1 MNPDPD
7 DLQPDAPATGDAT
20 ADATPDA
27 VPEAPR
33 LLPGVPD
40 ADTVRA
46 IEAILMVDV
55 EPVAP
60 ELLAQLLEMPTTVIE
75 SLCAEL
81 DRSYAEA
88 GHGFQ
93 LVKVAGGYRF
103 QTHPDLSPYV
113 ERFLLDG
120 QRARMSGAALET
132 LAIVAYKQPISRA
145 QIGAIRGVSVDGVLR
160 TLQQRGYID
169 EVGRDEGPGQAT
181 LFGTTRLFLERLGID
196 SLHHLPP
203 LGAFVPDATVVEAL
217 EDGLR
222 LPVDPEPERP
232 ESVPERELD
241 DEGAPAPAPE
251 SELGDDAAPASDPE
265 REPEPEPIPGP
276 ASLGGE
282 RLDALDVLDLL
293 DDTADDGA

>member
-1 MNPDPD
+1 MEPMDR
-7 DLQPDAPATGDAT
+7 
-20 ADATPDA
+20 
-27 VPEAPR
+27 EAR
-33 LLPGVPD
+33 
-40 ADTVRA
+40 RA
-46 IEAILMVDV
+46 IEAIVMVAD
-55 EPVAP
+55 EPAEP
-60 ELLAQLLEMPTTVIE
+60 TMLAQLIE
-75 SLCAEL
+75 VPVERIDALCREIADSYDAE
-81 DRSYAEA
+81 RR
-88 GHGFQ
+88 GFA
-93 LVKVAGGYRF
+93 LVKVAGGWRF
-103 QTHPDLSPYV
+103 ESRAELAPYV
-113 ERFLLDG
+113 ERFVLAG
-120 QRARMSGAALET
+120 QSTRLSAAALET

-222 LPVDPEPERP
+222 LPVDPEPEHPERP
-232 ESVPERELD
+232 ESDPERELD

>member
-1 MNPDPD
+1 MEPMDR
-7 DLQPDAPATGDAT
+7 
-20 ADATPDA
+20 
-27 VPEAPR
+27 EAR
-33 LLPGVPD
+33 
-40 ADTVRA
+40 RA
-46 IEAILMVDV
+46 IEAIVMVAD
-55 EPVAP
+55 EPAEP
-60 ELLAQLLEMPTTVIE
+60 TMLAQLIE
-75 SLCAEL
+75 VPVERIDALCREIADSYDAEGRGFALVKIAGGWRFESRAEL
-81 DRSYAEA
+81 A
-88 GHGFQ
+88 
-93 LVKVAGGYRF
+93 
-103 QTHPDLSPYV
+103 PYV
-113 ERFLLDG
+113 ERFVLAG
-120 QRARMSGAALET
+120 QSTRLSAAALET

-196 SLHHLPP
+196 SLQHLPP

-222 LPVDPEPERP
+222 MTVDPEPEHP
-232 ESVPERELD
+232 EHPERELD
-241 DEGAPAPAPE
+241 DDAAPASDSE
-251 SELGDDAAPASDPE
+251 RELGDDAAPASDPE

>member
-1 MNPDPD
+1 MEPMDR
-7 DLQPDAPATGDAT
+7 
-20 ADATPDA
+20 
-27 VPEAPR
+27 EAR
-33 LLPGVPD
+33 
-40 ADTVRA
+40 RA
-46 IEAILMVDV
+46 IEAIVMVAD
-55 EPVAP
+55 EPAEP
-60 ELLAQLLEMPTTVIE
+60 TMLAQLIE
-75 SLCAEL
+75 VPVERIDALCREIADSYDAE
-81 DRSYAEA
+81 RR
-88 GHGFQ
+88 GFA
-93 LVKVAGGYRF
+93 LVKVAGGWRF
-103 QTHPDLSPYV
+103 ESRAELAPYV
-113 ERFLLDG
+113 ERFVLAG
-120 QRARMSGAALET
+120 QSTRLSAAALET

>member
-1 MNPDPD
+1 MEPMDR
-7 DLQPDAPATGDAT
+7 
-20 ADATPDA
+20 
-27 VPEAPR
+27 EAR
-33 LLPGVPD
+33 
-40 ADTVRA
+40 RA
-46 IEAILMVDV
+46 IEAIVMVAD
-55 EPVAP
+55 EPAEP
-60 ELLAQLLEMPTTVIE
+60 TMLAQLIE
-75 SLCAEL
+75 VPVERIDALCREIADSYDAEGRGFALVKIAGGWRFESRAEL
-81 DRSYAEA
+81 A
-88 GHGFQ
+88 
-93 LVKVAGGYRF
+93 
-103 QTHPDLSPYV
+103 PYV
-113 ERFLLDG
+113 ERFVLAG
-120 QRARMSGAALET
+120 QSTRLSAAALET

-196 SLHHLPP
+196 SLQHLPP

-222 LPVDPEPERP
+222 LPVDPEPEHPERP
-232 ESVPERELD
+232 ESDPERELD
-241 DEGAPAPAPE
+241 DEGAPARDPE
-251 SELGDDAAPASDPE
+251 RELGDDAAPASDPE